1 MEYGD
6 KFGLFCLEY
15 GDSGV
20 VFSDMRI
27 LRGILHDNLGINE
40 GMFFENAVAQMLV
53 AQGYK
58 LRFYSRKDIKS
69 PRDTMEIDFLVKRGI
84 KVVPIEVKSGRYRAH
99 ASLDRFRAKFS
110 RNVSDGYVCCTGN
123 YEKSGDVFYL
133 PAYMASLL

>member
-1 MEYGD
+1 
-6 KFGLFCLEY
+6 
-15 GDSGV
+15 
-20 VFSDMRI
+20 MRI

-84 KVVPIEVKSGRYRAH
+84 KIVPIEVKSGRYRAH
-99 ASLDRFRAKFS
+99 ASLDRFLAKFR
-110 RNVSDGYVCCTGN
+110 RNVSRGYVCCTGN
-123 YEKSGDVFYL
+123 YEKSGDVVYL
-133 PAYMASLL
+133 PVYMASLL